1 MESGAAKERSGGV
14 MNAPIRPPSPEN
26 ASPQQVLRAIL
37 GTDFR
42 AFVDYVFG
50 VIRPA
55 TPFKPN
61 WHIDAM
67 AHKVSQ
73 VASGAVKRLIIAVP
87 PRHLKSIIASVAL
100 PAWYLG
106 HNPSERVVCVSYS
119 GDLAKTHAN
128 DFRRAVKDP
137 LYQAIF
143 PNMRLARE
151 TDSELHTTLRGRRY
165 ATSIQGTLTG
175 LGGNLFIIDDPLKPG
190 DAPSD
195 VTREGVIE
203 WYRSTLVTR
212 PDDKQAARIIVVMQR
227 IHVDD
232 LVGYLLD
239 SDAGFVVLSLPAN
252 AQATTTYDLGGG
264 RTHTRE
270 KGDLLHPA
278 HEPAEVLRE
287 IRKSMGSMLFSAQY
301 QQSPEPAGGK
311 IIKRK
316 MLRYYSTVERRPTDR
331 IVLSWDI
338 ALSEQEAADYSAC
351 VVLINR
357 GDSYYVHNV
366 IRGKFPFDKLKEKII
381 EVKERYGRAASLVI
395 EESPI
400 SHGLIQS
407 LREKHIN
414 VVDIKPDRDK
424 QSRLI
429 SQIDLFEGGSVLLPK
444 DAPWL
449 DAFVSELL
457 SFPGRHDDQVDALS
471 QGLAWRREAWK
482 SPLVQRRA
490 YGLG

>member
-1 MESGAAKERSGGV
+1 
-14 MNAPIRPPSPEN
+14 MNAPIRPPSPERIF
-26 ASPQQVLRAIL
+26 QAIL
-37 GTDFR
+37 ATDFR
-42 AFVDYVFG
+42 RFVEYVFG
-50 VIRPA
+50 LLRPG

-67 AHKVSQ
+67 AYKASQ
-73 VASGAVKRLIIAVP
+73 VATGEVKRLIIAVP

-119 GDLAKTHAN
+119 AELAKTHAN
-128 DFRRAVKDP
+128 DFRRVVTDP
-137 LYQAIF
+137 TYQAIF
-143 PNMRLARE
+143 PKMVLARE
-151 TDSELHTTLRGRRY
+151 TDSEIHTTLRGRRY

-175 LGGNLFIIDDPLKPG
+175 RGGNLFIIDDPLKPG
-190 DAPSD
+190 DAVSQ
-195 VTREGVIE
+195 VSRERVIE

-212 PDDKQAARIIVVMQR
+212 PDDKQAARILVVMQR

-239 SDAGFVVLSLPAN
+239 SDAGFEVLSLPSV
-252 AQATTTYDLGGG
+252 AQSTITYHLGGG
-264 RTHTRE
+264 RTHVRE

-287 IRKSMGSMLFSAQY
+287 IKKSMGSMLFSAQY
-301 QQSPEPAGGK
+301 QQAPEPAGGK

-316 MLRYYSTVERRPTDR
+316 MLRYYSAVVRRPTDR

-338 ALSEQEAADYSAC
+338 ALSEKEAADYSAC
-351 VVLINR
+351 VVLLNR
-357 GDSYYVHNV
+357 GELYYVIDV
-366 IRGKFPFDKLKEKII
+366 IRGKFPFDQLKEKII
-381 EVKERYGRAASLVI
+381 EVKQRYGKAASLVI
-395 EESPI
+395 EEGGI
-400 SHGLIQS
+400 SYGLIQS
-407 LREKHIN
+407 LREKHVN
-414 VVDIKPDRDK
+414 VVDYKPKGDK
-424 QSRLI
+424 TERLI

-482 SPLVQRRA
+482 GPLVQRTTF
-490 YGLG
+490 GMTS

>member
-1 MESGAAKERSGGV
+1 
-14 MNAPIRPPSPEN
+14 MNALIRPPSPEN
-26 ASPQQVLRAIL
+26 ASPEQIFRAIL
-37 GTDFR
+37 ATDFR

-50 VIRPA
+50 LLRPGI
-55 TPFKPN
+55 PFRPN

-73 VASGAVKRLIIAVP
+73 VASGEVKRLIITMP
-87 PRHLKSIIASVAL
+87 PRNLKSIIASVAL

-106 HNPSERVVCVSYS
+106 HNPSERVVAVSYS
-119 GDLAKTHAN
+119 DALAKTHAN
-128 DFRRAVKDP
+128 DFRRVVTDP
-137 LYQAIF
+137 IYQAVF
-143 PNMRLARE
+143 PKMVLARE
-151 TDSELHTTLRGRRY
+151 TDSEIHTTLRGRRY
-165 ATSIQGTLTG
+165 ATSIGGTLTG
-175 LGGNLFIIDDPLKPG
+175 RGGSLFIIDDPLKPG
-190 DAPSD
+190 DAHSEA
-195 VTREGVIE
+195 TRQRVIE

-212 PDDKQAARIIVVMQR
+212 PDDKQAARIVLVMQR

-232 LVGYLLD
+232 LVGYLLEN
-239 SDAGFVVLSLPAN
+239 DAGFEVLNLPAV
-252 AQATTTYDLGGG
+252 AQSTSTYDLGGG
-264 RTHTRE
+264 RTHVRE

-278 HEPAEVLRE
+278 HEPAEVLLD
-287 IRKSMGSMLFSAQY
+287 IKKSMGTMAFSAQY
-301 QQSPEPAGGK
+301 QQAPEPAGGK

-316 MLRYYSTVERRPTDR
+316 MLQYYTQIERLPTDR

-338 ALSEQEAADYSAC
+338 ALSEQEAGDYSAC
-351 VVLINR
+351 VVLLNR
-357 GDSYYVHNV
+357 GDLYYVLEV
-366 IRGKFPFDKLKEKII
+366 VRGKFPFDKLKEKII
-381 EVKERYGRAASLVI
+381 EVKQRYGRTASLVI
-395 EESPI
+395 EESAI

-414 VVDIKPDRDK
+414 VVDRKPDRDK

-457 SFPGRHDDQVDALS
+457 SFPGRHDDQVDALT

-482 SPLVQRRA
+482 PPLVQRRA
-490 YGLG
+490 IGMTS

>member
-1 MESGAAKERSGGV
+1 
-14 MNAPIRPPSPEN
+14 MNAPLRPPSHEE
-26 ASPQQVLRAIL
+26 ASPERIFRAIL
-37 GTDFR
+37 ATDFR
-42 AFVDYVFG
+42 AFVEYVFG
-50 VIRPA
+50 LLRPGI
-55 TPFKPN
+55 PFKPN

-73 VASGAVKRLIIAVP
+73 VATGETRRLIITVP

-119 GDLAKTHAN
+119 ADLAKTHSN
-128 DFRRAVKDP
+128 DFRRVVTDP
-137 LYQAIF
+137 TYQAVF
-143 PNMRLARE
+143 PKMRLARE
-151 TDSELHTTLRGRRY
+151 TDSEIHTTLRGRRY
-165 ATSIQGTLTG
+165 ATSIEGTLTG
-175 LGGNLFIIDDPLKPG
+175 RGGNLFIIDDPLKPS
-190 DAPSD
+190 DALSD
-195 VTREGVIE
+195 ANRERVIE

-212 PDDKQAARIIVVMQR
+212 PDDKQAARIMVVMQR

-239 SDAGFVVLSLPAN
+239 NEAGFEVLSLPSV
-252 AQATTTYDLGGG
+252 AQSTATYDLGGG

-270 KGDLLHPA
+270 QGDLLHPS

-287 IRKSMGSMLFSAQY
+287 LKRNMGSMLFSAQY
-301 QQSPEPAGGK
+301 QQAPEPAGGK

-316 MLRYYSTVERRPTDR
+316 MLQYYSAVERRPTDR

-338 ALSEQEAADYSAC
+338 ALSEKEAADYSAC
-351 VVLINR
+351 VVLLNR
-357 GDSYYVHNV
+357 GDLYYVIDV
-366 IRGKFPFDKLKEKII
+366 IRGKFPFDKLKKKII
-381 EVKERYGRAASLVI
+381 EVKERYVNGSLLI
-395 EESPI
+395 EEGAI

-407 LREKHIN
+407 LRQRHIN

-424 QSRLI
+424 LSRLI

-444 DAPWL
+444 EAPWM
-449 DAFVSELL
+449 DQFVAELL

-471 QGLAWRREAWK
+471 QGLAWRRGAWK
-482 SPLVQRRA
+482 RPLVQRTHR
-490 YGLG
+490 LGG

>member
-1 MESGAAKERSGGV
+1 
-14 MNAPIRPPSPEN
+14 MNAPTHPLSPEN
-26 ASPQQVLRAIL
+26 ASPEQIFRAIL
-37 GTDFR
+37 ATDFR
-42 AFVDYVFG
+42 AFVDHVFG
-50 VIRPA
+50 LLRPGI
-55 TPFKPN
+55 PFKPN

-67 AHKVSQ
+67 AHKASL
-73 VASGAVKRLIIAVP
+73 VASGELKRLIIAVP

-119 GDLAKTHAN
+119 AELAKTHAN
-128 DFRRAVKDP
+128 DFRRVVSDP
-137 LYQAIF
+137 IYQAVF
-143 PNMRLARE
+143 PKMVLARE
-151 TDSELHTTLRGRRY
+151 TDSEIHTTLRGRRY

-175 LGGNLFIIDDPLKPG
+175 RGGNLFIIDDPLKPG
-190 DAPSD
+190 DALSE
-195 VTREGVIE
+195 VSRERVIE

-212 PDDKQAARIIVVMQR
+212 PDDKQAARVMVVMQR

-232 LVGYLLD
+232 LVGYLLENE
-239 SDAGFVVLSLPAN
+239 AGFEVLSLPAI
-252 AQATTTYDLGGG
+252 AQSTTTYDLGGD

-287 IRKSMGSMLFSAQY
+287 IKKSMGSMLFSAQY
-301 QQSPEPAGGK
+301 QQAPEPAGGK

-316 MLRYYSTVERRPTDR
+316 MLRYYSDLERLPTDR

-338 ALSEQEAADYSAC
+338 ALSEQETGHYSAC
-351 VVLINR
+351 VVLLNR
-357 GDSYYVHNV
+357 GELYYVLEV
-366 IRGKFPFDKLKEKII
+366 IRGKFPFDKLKDKIL
-381 EVKERYGRAASLVI
+381 EVKRRYEKAALLI
-395 EESPI
+395 EDASI
-400 SHGLIQS
+400 STGLIQS
-407 LREKHIN
+407 LREKQVN
-414 VVDIKPDRDK
+414 VVAIPVNRDK
-424 QSRLI
+424 QSRVI

-457 SFPGRHDDQVDALS
+457 SFPGRHDDQVDALT

-482 SPLVQRRA
+482 GPLVQRRTT
-490 YGLG
+490 GMGG

>member
-1 MESGAAKERSGGV
+1 

-26 ASPQQVLRAIL
+26 ASPQEIYRAIL
-37 GTDFR
+37 ATDFR

-50 VIRPA
+50 LLRPGI
-55 TPFKPN
+55 PFRPN

-73 VASGAVKRLIIAVP
+73 VASGDVKRLIITVP
-87 PRHLKSIIASVAL
+87 PRNLKSIIASVAL

-119 GDLAKTHAN
+119 AELAKTHSN
-128 DFRRAVKDP
+128 DFRRVVTDP
-137 LYQAIF
+137 VYQAVF
-143 PNMRLARE
+143 PKMILSRE
-151 TDSELHTTLRGRRY
+151 TDSEIHTTQRGRRY

-175 LGGNLFIIDDPLKPG
+175 RGGNLFIIDDPLKPG
-190 DAPSD
+190 DAISE
-195 VTREGVIE
+195 VSRERVIE

-212 PDDKQAARIIVVMQR
+212 PDDKQAARIMVVMQR

-232 LVGYLLD
+232 LVGYLLAN
-239 SDAGFVVLSLPAN
+239 DAGFEVLNLPAV
-252 AQATTTYDLGGG
+252 AQSTTTYDLGGG
-264 RTHTRE
+264 RTHTRD

-278 HEPAEVLRE
+278 HEPAEVLQD
-287 IRKSMGSMLFSAQY
+287 IKKNMGAMLFSAQY
-301 QQSPEPAGGK
+301 QQAPEPAGGK

-316 MLRYYSTVERRPTDR
+316 MLRYYSAVERRPTDR
-331 IVLSWDI
+331 IVMSWDI
-338 ALSEQEAADYSAC
+338 ALSEKEAGDYSVC
-351 VVLINR
+351 VVLLNR
-357 GDSYYVHNV
+357 GDLYFVLEV
-366 IRGKFPFDKLKEKII
+366 IRGKFPFDRLKEKII
-381 EVKERYGRAASLVI
+381 EVKRRYEKAALLI

-407 LREKHIN
+407 LQEKYIN

-429 SQIDLFEGGSVLLPK
+429 SQIDLFEGGSILLPK
-444 DAPWL
+444 DVPWL
-449 DAFVSELL
+449 DAFVSALL
-457 SFPGRHDDQVDALS
+457 SFPGRHDDQVDALT

-482 SPLVQRRA
+482 PPLVQRRA
-490 YGLG
+490 YGLGS

>member
-1 MESGAAKERSGGV
+1 
-14 MNAPIRPPSPEN
+14 MNAPIHPPSPED
-26 ASPQQVLRAIL
+26 AQALRAIL
-37 GTDFR
+37 ATDFR
-42 AFVDYVFG
+42 FFVYYVFG
-50 VIRPA
+50 VLRPGE
-55 TPFKPN
+55 PFKPN

-67 AHKVSQ
+67 AYKVSQ
-73 VASGAVKRLIIAVP
+73 VASGEVKRLIIAVP

-119 GDLAKTHAN
+119 AELAKTHAN
-128 DFRRAVKDP
+128 DFRRVVKDP
-137 LYQAIF
+137 LYQAVF
-143 PNMRLARE
+143 PTMRVERE
-151 TDSELHTTLRGRRY
+151 TDAEIQTTLRGRRY

-175 LGGNLFIIDDPLKPG
+175 RGGNLFIIDDPLKPG
-190 DAPSD
+190 DASSD

-212 PDDKQAARIIVVMQR
+212 PDDKQTARIIVVMQR

-239 SDAGFVVLSLPAN
+239 SDAGYEVLSLPAI
-252 AQATTTYDLGGG
+252 AQSTTTYDLGGG

-278 HEPAEVLRE
+278 HEPADVLRG
-287 IRKSMGSMLFSAQY
+287 IRKSMGSMQFSAQY
-301 QQSPEPAGGK
+301 QQAPEPAGGK
-311 IIKRK
+311 IIKQK
-316 MLRYYSTVERRPTDR
+316 MLRYYYAVEPRPSDR

-338 ALSEQEAADYSAC
+338 ALSEQEAGDYSAC
-351 VVLINR
+351 VVLLNR
-357 GDSYYVHNV
+357 GDSYFVHDV
-366 IRGKFPFDKLKEKII
+366 VRGKFPFDRLKEKII
-381 EVKERYGRAASLVI
+381 EVKQRYGKAASLVI

-407 LREKHIN
+407 LQEKRIN
-414 VVDIKPDRDK
+414 VVGIKPDRDK

-482 SPLVQRRA
+482 APLVQRTTR
-490 YGLG
+490 GMGG

>member
-1 MESGAAKERSGGV
+1 
-14 MNAPIRPPSPEN
+14 MNAPIRPLSPED
-26 ASPQQVLRAIL
+26 ASPERIFHAFLA
-37 GTDFR
+37 TDFR
-42 AFVDYVFG
+42 AFVEYVFG
-50 VIRPA
+50 VLRPG

-73 VASGAVKRLIIAVP
+73 VASGEVKRLIIAVP

-119 GDLAKTHAN
+119 AELAKTHAN
-128 DFRRAVKDP
+128 DFRRVVTDPVYKAV
-137 LYQAIF
+137 F
-143 PNMRLARE
+143 PRMVLARE
-151 TDSELHTTLRGRRY
+151 TDSEIHTTLRGRRY

-175 LGGNLFIIDDPLKPG
+175 RGGNLFIIDDPLKPG
-190 DAPSD
+190 DAISQ
-195 VTREGVIE
+195 VSRERVIE

-212 PDDKQAARIIVVMQR
+212 PDDKQAARVMVVMQR

-232 LVGYLLD
+232 LVGYLLENE
-239 SDAGFVVLSLPAN
+239 AGFEVLSLPAI
-252 AQATTTYDLGGG
+252 AQSTTTYDLGGD

-287 IRKSMGSMLFSAQY
+287 IKKSMGSMLFSAQY
-301 QQSPEPAGGK
+301 QQAPEPAGGK

-316 MLRYYSTVERRPTDR
+316 MLRYYSDLERLPTDR

-338 ALSEQEAADYSAC
+338 ALSEQETGHYSAC
-351 VVLINR
+351 VVLLNR
-357 GDSYYVHNV
+357 GELYYVLEV
-366 IRGKFPFDKLKEKII
+366 IRGKFPFDKLKDKIL
-381 EVKERYGRAASLVI
+381 EVKRRYEKAALLI
-395 EESPI
+395 EDASI
-400 SHGLIQS
+400 STGLIQS
-407 LREKHIN
+407 LREKQVN
-414 VVDIKPDRDK
+414 VVAIPVNRDK
-424 QSRLI
+424 QSRVI

-457 SFPGRHDDQVDALS
+457 SFPGRHDDQVDALT

-482 SPLVQRRA
+482 GPLVQRRTT
-490 YGLG
+490 GMGG